1 MHRAI
6 PSPATRRGAR
16 FAPLTDGRLTIQCRV
31 APQVESTLKARI
43 KKPPARGASPD
54 FDVVI
59 AGDMT
64 RWGERS
70 FRLVQDVRSYAATGK
85 RVGVLHAAALKP
97 ESRIAPEI
105 QTCVRRGLATVV
117 EPAAQLISDLLVVHG
132 PSELDW
138 SHRPLYGIRTEQAVL
153 VGHRAADFSIKRLSQ
168 HLKTDAVQW
177 VATNAWLREAAPAA
191 LKLSADDWRP
201 MLESMPSPRGQTRI
215 LKKPRIGWITGTG
228 VPLPSVTEVAEI
240 VALDENLFAHLSLDR
255 FALLDGLAYF
265 PDEGSTELLDTIVLA
280 TSGMGVPV
288 AAAPWLKPH
297 YKGAAIYCTPDEAV
311 ARLALKA
318 SRKSVTPTP
327 PRPTENHQRPIMFV
341 ASNGVGVGHVS
352 RLLAIARRI
361 DPRLPVLFAT
371 QAQAV
376 ATIER
381 LGYLAEY
388 MPSAHYVGGDFEVW
402 DNWFQHD
409 LETLIDTYDPAVVVY
424 DGNNPSYGLMR
435 AVAPRRDCGLAW
447 VRRGLLGP
455 LVSRFIDNS
464 RWFDLIIEP
473 GELAGQPDEGITAQR
488 RDESALVPPIRLL
501 DESELLP
508 RVEAA
513 RRLGLDPARPAA
525 LIQLGAGYN
534 RDIVSLVDAIV
545 SELKRHKEL
554 QICVA
559 EWINGTDPL
568 TYWAGVT
575 YLRGYPLSQYFK
587 AFDFSISAAGYN
599 TFHEV
604 INFDL
609 PTIFIPNR
617 HPSMDDQAGRSTHAQ
632 AAQAA
637 FELDEA
643 DLSDLSELVGILMQG
658 KARDFIATQSQSLHQ
673 PNGAADASRLLTALH
688 EATH

>member
-1 MHRAI
+1 
-6 PSPATRRGAR
+6 
-16 FAPLTDGRLTIQCRV
+16 
-31 APQVESTLKARI
+31 
-43 KKPPARGASPD
+43 
-54 FDVVI
+54 
-59 AGDMT
+59 MT

-70 FRLVQDVRSYAATGK
+70 FRLAQEVRSHAASGK
-85 RVGVLHAAALKP
+85 RVAMLQAAALQP
-97 ESRIAPEI
+97 ESRIAPELE
-105 QTCVRRGLATVV
+105 TCIRRGLATVV
-117 EPAAQLISDLLVVHG
+117 EPSAQHTAGLLVVHG

-138 SHRPLYGIRTEQAVL
+138 AHKPLTGIRAKQAVL
-153 VGHRAADFSIKRLSQ
+153 VCHHADDFSLKRLSQ
-168 HLKTDAVQW
+168 HLKADAVQW
-177 VATNAWLREAAPAA
+177 AATNAWLRDAAPTA
-191 LKLSADDWRP
+191 LNLSAGDWRP
-201 MLESMPSPRGQTRI
+201 MLDSMPAPRGQARTLNR
-215 LKKPRIGWITGTG
+215 PRIGWITGAG
-228 VPLPSVTEVAEI
+228 LPQPPVTEVAEI
-240 VALDENLFAHLSLDR
+240 VALDEDILAHLSLDR
-255 FALLDGLAYF
+255 LALLDGLAYL
-265 PDEGSTELLDTIVLA
+265 PGEGSADLLDTIVLA

-288 AAAPWLKPH
+288 AVSPWLKPH
-297 YKGAAIYCTPDEAV
+297 YKGAAIYCTPEEAV
-311 ARLALKA
+311 ARLTLKA
-318 SRKSVTPTP
+318 SRKAAAPTRLP
-327 PRPTENHQRPIMFV
+327 QPETHQRPIMFV

-376 ATIER
+376 PTIER
-381 LGYLAEY
+381 LGYLAQY

-409 LETLIDTYDPAVVVY
+409 LEILIDTYDPALVVY
-424 DGNNPSYGLMR
+424 DGNNPSHGLMR

-473 GELAGQPDEGITAQR
+473 GELAGQPDEGVTAQR

-508 RVEAA
+508 RAEAA

-545 SELKRHKEL
+545 SELKRHKQL

-559 EWINGTDPL
+559 EWINGTEPL

-604 INFDL
+604 VNFDL

-643 DLSDLSELVGILMQG
+643 DLGDLSELVGILIQG
-658 KARDFIATQSQSLHQ
+658 KARDFIVAQSRALHQ
-673 PNGAADASRLLTALH
+673 PNGAADAARLLTTLH
-688 EATH
+688 EATQ